1 MKRFALYLVLA
12 LIPQTALAAEKVK
25 GTDFFV
31 VDLQDWETGDN
42 AGYWIWHG
50 KGVSHPHAGPFE
62 SEIIDCHGA
71 GFFDKDVSWGE
82 GICIH
87 GEGDDTRT
95 SSWKREKGQKMG
107 QWKILSGTGKYQG
120 TTGQGTYKPTSL
132 AGDHQVTEMEGVI
145 TMGQ

>member
-12 LIPQTALAAEKVK
+12 LVPQTALAAEKVT

-31 VDLQDWETGDN
+31 VEQQNWETGDN

-50 KGVSHPHAGPFE
+50 QGVSQPHAGPLE
-62 SEIIDCHGA
+62 SEAIECHGS
-71 GFFDKDVSWGE
+71 GFWDQDESWGE
-82 GICIH
+82 GICVH

-95 SSWKREKGQKMG
+95 SSWKKEKGEERG
-107 QWKILSGTGKYQG
+107 QWKILSGTGKFQG
-120 TTGQGTYKPTSL
+120 MTGQGTYKSTSL
-132 AGDHQVTEMEGVI
+132 AGDYQVSENEGEI